1 MSCQIL
7 YKLSQN
13 DYIKIPHKKR
23 NGIFEVEDWG
33 TFYYVN
39 GKYHREDGPAVERI
53 NGHKYWYI
61 NGKLH
66 RLDGPALEWRSGTKY
81 YYIEDKYCYTKE
93 EFDKVAYLYL
103 NGLQDYL

>member
-1 MSCQIL
+1 MKISYI
-7 YKLSQN
+7 
-13 DYIKIPHKKR
+13 DYLDIPNKQR
-23 NGIFEVEDWG
+23 NGIYEIERFEI
-33 TFYYVN
+33 FHYLN
-39 GKYHREDGPAVERI
+39 GKLHREDGPAFEHI
-53 NGHKYWYI
+53 NGQKEWYV